1 MPPRRAAGAGAGL
14 ILTPSAAGLNPSLM
28 PRVRV
33 ASKRSAGNSL
43 ADDGRDQLVLG
54 FWSPADDGS
63 ASPTIDKDPPDA
75 AKGLNLVRDFVAFA
89 TRTTWGDG
97 HVSAPWAV
105 GLGLSSFWTS
115 DLNQKKLLCRARSH
129 FEGKIQ

>member
-1 MPPRRAAGAGAGL
+1 MPQVPVAPKDPPE
-14 ILTPSAAGLNPSLM
+14 ILL
-28 PRVRV
+28 RYE
-33 ASKRSAGNSL
+33 
-43 ADDGRDQLVLG
+43 GRDQLVLG
-54 FWSPADDGS
+54 FWSPADDDS

-105 GLGLSSFWTS
+105 GLGFSSFWTS
-115 DLNQKKLLCRARSH
+115 GLTRKHCYCAERGLI
-129 FEGKIQ
+129 FEGNIQ